1 MSAIKGHS
9 PRNYTAPQYECSQPC
24 DARGHRLV
32 EPALSSRAAMRGYF
46 FTVTWMSFR
55 YLTGWPFSIAG
66 LYFQSRAAARSR
78 LS

>member
-32 EPALSSRAAMRGYF
+32 EPAQLTRRDARYF

>member
-1 MSAIKGHS
+1 MSAIEGTQYTKLHS
-9 PRNYTAPQYECSQPC
+9 AALRVFTAVGRP
-24 DARGHRLV
+24 HRLV
-32 EPALSSRAAMRGYF
+32 EPALSSRAGMRGYF

-66 LYFQSRAAARSR
+66 LYLQSRAAARSR